1 MNPVIVDGRCEL
13 LLPDEA
19 IHAFTRTSASARL
32 LVMLN
37 FTAGTPGFAL
47 PKGCRRTMLCC

>member
-37 FTAGTPGFAL
+37 STAGTPGFAL